1 MPDVFVLSLLTAIF
15 TMASTA
21 IAGDSITNTDILDY
35 RRQHG
40 SALTAKWL
48 KPQSDCA
55 DLARRFAPTLNFA
68 KIGEVG
74 VEMFPTCHLDDL
86 VPT

>member
-15 TMASTA
+15 TMASTS
-21 IAGDSITNTDILDY
+21 IAGDSITNADILDY

-48 KPQSDCA
+48 KDTVYHDCNSQSCEIYVN
-55 DLARRFAPTLNFA
+55 RCF
-68 KIGEVG
+68 
-74 VEMFPTCHLDDL
+74 
-86 VPT
+86 